1 LARNP
6 QPEDAASFARQNL
19 LKQVGDRTPARI
31 LIGRS
36 GSSYRTTSQLDLRN
50 AHAAAV
56 DAVQHELD
64 LSKTLGE
71 DFCRDWKLFEV
82 ATLANSKAE
91 YLARPDRGRQLSS
104 SARETVAE
112 RCSAGVQVQVVV
124 GDGLSVTAVAAQ
136 VPRLLPLLSAGAQR
150 RGWLFGQLFVVRY
163 CRVGVLN
170 DVGDLLNPLVTILL
184 IGERP
189 GLTTAESL
197 SAYMAYRP
205 HTGQTDADRNLIS
218 NIHDRGTTPLI
229 AAERIL
235 DLTGLMLSQ
244 QLSGTRLS
252 TSARAI
258 TP

>member
-1 LARNP
+1 MRDSKPNDTISLG
-6 QPEDAASFARQNL
+6 RQDL
-19 LKQVGDRTPARI
+19 LRQVGERTPARL

-56 DAVQHELD
+56 DAVQHEFD

-71 DFCRDWKLFEV
+71 DFCRDWKLVEV

-104 SARETVAE
+104 KAGETVAE
-112 RCSAGVQVQVVV
+112 RCSAGAQVQVVI

-136 VPRLLPLLSAGAQR
+136 VPRLLPLLSAGAQK
-150 RGWLFGQLFVVRY
+150 RGWSFAQPFAVRY

-170 DVGDLLNPLVTILL
+170 DVGDLLNPAVAILL

-205 HTGQTDADRNLIS
+205 HSAQTDADRNLIS
-218 NIHDRGTTPLI
+218 NIHDRGTPVSL
-229 AAERIL
+229 AADRIL
-235 DLTGLMLSQ
+235 DLAGLMLSQ
-244 QLSGTRLS
+244 QLSGTRLA